1 MKNVSIW
8 NITFDIDGQLY
19 VLDEQAKRKSIPNM
33 IAFMLDNLVKEDLR
47 PIDKFDIDAILEH
60 EGFWLDES
68 DNTKEE

>member
-19 VLDEQAKRKSIPNM
+19 VLDEEAKRKRIPSM

>member
-19 VLDEQAKRKSIPNM
+19 VLDEEAKRKRIPNM
-33 IAFMLDNLVKEDLR
+33 IKFMVDNLVKEDLR

-60 EGFWLDES
+60 EGFWLDDS
-68 DNTKEE
+68 GNKKEE